1 MEINEMIISYKPLWH
16 LMLDK
21 NMKKIELRELARL
34 STTTLAKLGKDEPVN
49 LDMLLRICN
58 VFHCRIEDVVE
69 FMEDE

>member
-1 MEINEMIISYKPLWH
+1 MIISYKPLWH

-21 NMKKIELRELARL
+21 NMKKIKLRELARL
-34 STTTLAKLGKDEPVN
+34 STTTLAKLGKDETVN

>member
-1 MEINEMIISYKPLWH
+1 MIISYKPLWH

-21 NMKKIELRELARL
+21 NMKKIKLRELARL
-34 STTTLAKLGKDEPVN
+34 STTTLAKLGKDETVN

-58 VFHCRIEDVVE
+58 VLHCRIEDVVE

>member
-1 MEINEMIISYKPLWH
+1 
-16 LMLDK
+16 MLDK

-34 STTTLAKLGKDEPVN
+34 STTTLAKLGKDESVN

-58 VFHCRIEDVVE
+58 VLHCRIEDVVE

>member
-1 MEINEMIISYKPLWH
+1 MIIGYKPLWH

-34 STTTLAKLGKDEPVN
+34 STTTLAKLGKDESVN

-58 VFHCRIEDVVE
+58 VLHCRIEDVVE

>member
-21 NMKKIELRELARL
+21 NMKKIKLRELARL
-34 STTTLAKLGKDEPVN
+34 STTTLAKLGKDETVN

-58 VFHCRIEDVVE
+58 VLHCRIEDVVE

>member
-1 MEINEMIISYKPLWH
+1 MIIGYKPLWH

>member
-1 MEINEMIISYKPLWH
+1 MIISYKPLWH

-34 STTTLAKLGKDEPVN
+34 STTTLAKLGKDETVN

-58 VFHCRIEDVVE
+58 VLHCRIEDVVE

>member
-1 MEINEMIISYKPLWH
+1 MIISYKPLWH

-34 STTTLAKLGKDEPVN
+34 STTTLAKLGKDESVN

-58 VFHCRIEDVVE
+58 VLHCRIEDVVE

>member
-1 MEINEMIISYKPLWH
+1 
-16 LMLDK
+16 MLDK

>member
-1 MEINEMIISYKPLWH
+1 MEINEMIIGYKPLWH

-58 VFHCRIEDVVE
+58 VLHCRIEDVVE

>member
-1 MEINEMIISYKPLWH
+1 MIISYKPLWH